1 MKPFVIFLCHSP
13 RCVSRNRPMS
23 TSRSGR
29 SAAVASVWR
38 APLVATSL
46 IFCTSAGYCSLGY
59 SVPGTSRSV
68 QFASSKLF
76 CFKSARAT
84 TPPSCAAMLCGVV
97 CWLVDCHKPPLV
109 PLVAALAT
117 RDVDGHLDFGE
128 AGACHCLCRRTREV
142 LANACAQKS
151 HAAHKHDLLALRGD
165 LERFQ
170 SSDVAVRRPRARRAA
185 QHLFVF
191 DP

>member
-1 MKPFVIFLCHSP
+1 MCETHVITDYTMKPFVIFLCHSP
-13 RCVSRNRPMS
+13 RCVSSKRPMN

-76 CFKSARAT
+76 VPKCVSHNASFVCCNAVWCVLAGRLPQTSTRPARC
-84 TPPSCAAMLCGVV
+84 CACRTG
-97 CWLVDCHKPPLV
+97 
-109 PLVAALAT
+109 
-117 RDVDGHLDFGE
+117 
-128 AGACHCLCRRTREV
+128 CRRSPRFRRSPCLPLPLPTYTRSSGQCLRPEV
-142 LANACAQKS
+142 
-151 HAAHKHDLLALRGD
+151 AHRPQTRSSCPALR
-165 LERFQ
+165 
-170 SSDVAVRRPRARRAA
+170 S
-185 QHLFVF
+185 
-191 DP
+191 